1 MEEAR
6 VFSYHGIDYIHISDF
21 ARLTKRSVQST
32 RRLIENG
39 NKVRKMKFFR
49 DRSRLLI
56 PVVEL
61 TGYPLVGPGHSTGI
75 VIISH
80 YKKQEDG
87 TYVAEVCKDC
97 TYGEQLCT
105 AAITAN
111 ELEVPEGDI

>member
-6 VFSYHGIDYIHISDF
+6 VFSYHGIDLIHISDF

-39 NKVRKMKFFR
+39 NKVRKMKVFK

-61 TGYPLVGPGHSTGI
+61 TGYPLVGPGHATGI

-87 TYVAEVCKDC
+87 TYAAEVCKDC
-97 TYGEQLCT
+97 TYGEQLC
-105 AAITAN
+105 AEAVTAN